1 MDDLRGALRAPCEV
15 RIRHILSAQVTQ
27 AHEVKWPVRG
37 QAAGMKTSRAHT
49 VLHVPSN
56 YWKFPQEPGPKSLH
70 SSIPAVPCQKSQI
83 QRNEEAC
90 LFAGQA
96 GLDGFVAK
104 SLEECRLADC
114 SFMVPL
120 FSPHPVFPRQWRP
133 RGWPRARRPCRPHT
147 SIKLKGHP
155 HPHLQSCHKNNSN
168 INHVILTSTSSDRR
182 EQWCSDVFNV
192 LIHR

>member
-1 MDDLRGALRAPCEV
+1 M
-15 RIRHILSAQVTQ
+15 
-27 AHEVKWPVRG
+27 KWPVRG

-96 GLDGFVAK
+96 GLDGFVSK
-104 SLEECRLADC
+104 SLEECDSQIAHSWC
-114 SFMVPL
+114 HSF
-120 FSPHPVFPRQWRP
+120 PHILSSQ
-133 RGWPRARRPCRPHT
+133 G
-147 SIKLKGHP
+147 SDGHRDDLEHDAP
-155 HPHLQSCHKNNSN
+155 AG
-168 INHVILTSTSSDRR
+168 
-182 EQWCSDVFNV
+182 
-192 LIHR
+192 LIHQSNWTATLTPTCRAVTRTIVTLTMWFSQAHPQTGENNGVRMFSMF